1 MPICILQVSASKAYI
16 RPAKNRQNLHVAIFS
31 RVTKILIDPQTKKAI
46 GVEFVK
52 KGISRIV
59 YAKKEVIL
67 SAGPINSPQLLM
79 LSGIGPKNHLQNL
92 GIPVIQDLPVGQN
105 LQDHY
110 GTIGIFN

>member
-1 MPICILQVSASKAYI
+1 M
-16 RPAKNRQNLHVAIFS
+16 AIFS
-31 RVTKILIDPQTKKAI
+31 RVTKILIDPLTKTAV

-52 KGISRIV
+52 KGKNRTV
-59 YAKKEVIL
+59 FAKKEVIL

-79 LSGIGPKNHLQNL
+79 LSGVGPKDHLNNL

-110 GTIGIFN
+110 GTLGKAYYIIFNL

>member
-1 MPICILQVSASKAYI
+1 MKY
-16 RPAKNRQNLHVAIFS
+16 RHNLHVAIFS
-31 RVTKILIDPQTKKAI
+31 RVTKILIDPQTKKTI

-52 KGISRIV
+52 KGKSRLV
-59 YAKKEVIL
+59 LAKKEVIL

-79 LSGIGPKNHLQNL
+79 LSGVGPKDHLKNL

-110 GTIGIFN
+110 GTIGIDMY

>member
-1 MPICILQVSASKAYI
+1 VSASKAYI
-16 RPAKNRQNLHVAIFS
+16 QSVKNRQNLHVAIFC
-31 RVTKILIDPQTKKAI
+31 RVTKILIDPLSKKTI

-52 KGISRIV
+52 KGKNRRV
-59 YAKKEVIL
+59 FAKKEVIL

-79 LSGIGPKNHLQNL
+79 LSGIGPKEHLNNL

-110 GTIGIFN
+110 GTLGKDNLI

>member
-1 MPICILQVSASKAYI
+1 MQVSASKAYI
-16 RPAKNRQNLHVAIFS
+16 RSAKYRQNLHVAIFS
-31 RVTKILIDPQTKKAI
+31 RVTRILIDPQTKKAI

-52 KGISRIV
+52 KGRSRIV
-59 YAKKEVIL
+59 LARKEVIL

-79 LSGIGPKNHLQNL
+79 LSGVGPKNHLTNL

-110 GTIGIFN
+110 GTVGIKT

>member
-1 MPICILQVSASKAYI
+1 M
-16 RPAKNRQNLHVAIFS
+16 KNRHNLHVAIFS
-31 RVTKILIDPQTKKAI
+31 RATKILIDPQTKKTV

-52 KGISRIV
+52 KGKSRLV
-59 YAKKEVIL
+59 LVKKEVIL

-79 LSGIGPKNHLQNL
+79 LSGVGPKDHLENL

-110 GTIGIFN
+110 GTIGKYIFIHFKYF